1 MERPV
6 TELFTPTTLET
17 FMKSG
22 SAAGDAGRTVLVR
35 SGEASGE
42 RVRLSVYDLVN
53 GTFGSS
59 RTFYYRQRLDTEA
72 LRESLRRT
80 LVHYPLL
87 TGRLV
92 RDADRGL
99 SVVCDDAGAVF
110 AETDSDRPMPDYGP
124 DHRVG
129 DDLRRYIHPVNA
141 FRVVGHDTPLL
152 TVKVTHMRGGGSV
165 LGVSTNHSVVDGSG
179 CLDFLLHWS
188 RTHRGLDHRAPSHDR
203 ALLDGLA
210 AGVRPR
216 RTTRSTR

>member
-1 MERPV
+1 
-6 TELFTPTTLET
+6 
-17 FMKSG
+17 MKSG

-53 GTFGSS
+53 GTFGST

-99 SVVCDDAGAVF
+99 SVVCDDAGRRVRR
-110 AETDSDRPMPDYGP
+110 DQLRPA
-124 DHRVG
+124 HAR
-129 DDLRRYIHPVNA
+129 L
-141 FRVVGHDTPLL
+141 
-152 TVKVTHMRGGGSV
+152 
-165 LGVSTNHSVVDGSG
+165 
-179 CLDFLLHWS
+179 
-188 RTHRGLDHRAPSHDR
+188 
-203 ALLDGLA
+203 
-210 AGVRPR
+210 RPR
-216 RTTRSTR
+216 PPRRATTCAATSTPSTPSGSSDTTPRC